1 MKTFIIAE
9 VGQAHD
15 GSLGILHSYIDTL
28 SQAGVDAV
36 KFQIHIAE
44 AESSEYEPFRVK
56 FSYEDNSRYDYWKRM
71 EFSLDQWHEI
81 KKHCDD
87 VGVEFVCSPFS
98 NMSVDWLIDLNV
110 QKYKIGSGEVGNFLM
125 LEKIAKTGKE
135 IILSSGMSSFNELD
149 ETINF
154 LKKFDNKVSI
164 LQCTT
169 KYPTDSKDIGLNV
182 IEELRNRYNIEVGLS
197 DHSGVIYPSLAA
209 VSLGA
214 KILEFHAV
222 FDKNMFGPDSN
233 SSLTISEITQL
244 VEGVRF
250 IEESLENKIDKSD
263 TSKFKNLKD
272 IFEKSLAINK
282 NMKSGEVI
290 TFDDLEAKKPSNK
303 GIPVKIFSQVIGK
316 KLKNNLKKWD
326 FLKEGGIGE

>member
-1 MKTFIIAE
+1 MKTFILAE

-36 KFQIHIAE
+36 KFQMHIAK

-81 KKHCDD
+81 KRHCDD

-154 LKKFDNKVSI
+154 LKKFDNKISI

-182 IEELRNRYNIEVGLS
+182 IKELRNRYNLEVGLS

-233 SSLTISEITQL
+233 SSLTMSEITQL

-250 IEESLENKIDKSD
+250 IEESLGNKIDKSD

-303 GIPVKIFSQVIGK
+303 GIPAKIFSQVIGK
-316 KLKNNLKKWD
+316 KLKNNIKKWD
-326 FLKEGGIGE
+326 FLKEGDVGE

>member
-1 MKTFIIAE
+1 MRTFIIAE
-9 VGQAHD
+9 IGQAHD
-15 GSLGILHSYIDTL
+15 GSLGVLHSYIDCL
-28 SQAGVDAV
+28 SRTGVDAV
-36 KFQIHIAE
+36 KFQMHIAE

-56 FSYEDNSRYDYWKRM
+56 FSYEDSSRYDYWKRM
-71 EFSLDQWHEI
+71 EFSLEQWHEI
-81 KKHCDD
+81 KKHCEDA
-87 VGVEFVCSPFS
+87 GVEFLCSPFS

-135 IILSSGMSSFNELD
+135 IILSTGMSSFDEVD

-154 LKKFDNKVSI
+154 LKQFDNKISI

-169 KYPTDSKDIGLNV
+169 KYPTGSKDIGLNV
-182 IEELRNRYNIEVGLS
+182 LEELRNRYKLDVGFS

-214 KILEFHAV
+214 KILEFHAI
-222 FDKNMFGPDSN
+222 FDKNMFGPDSS
-233 SSLTISEITQL
+233 SSLVMSEIKQL
-244 VEGVRF
+244 TKGVRF

-263 TSKFKNLKD
+263 NSKFKNLKD

-282 NMKSGEVI
+282 NMKIGEVI
-290 TFDDLEAKKPSNK
+290 TFDDLEAKKPSNQ
-303 GIPVKIFSQVIGK
+303 GIPAKIVSHVIGK
-316 KLKNNLKKWD
+316 KLKNNIKKWD
-326 FLKEGGIGE
+326 FLKERDLSE

>member
-1 MKTFIIAE
+1 MKTFILAE

-36 KFQIHIAE
+36 KFQMHIAE

-81 KKHCDD
+81 KRHCDD

-154 LKKFDNKVSI
+154 LKKFDNKISI

-303 GIPVKIFSQVIGK
+303 GIPAKIFSQVIGK
-316 KLKNNLKKWD
+316 KLKNNIKKWD
-326 FLKEGGIGE
+326 FLKEGDVGE

>member
-1 MKTFIIAE
+1 MKTFILAE

-36 KFQIHIAE
+36 KFQMHIAE

-81 KKHCDD
+81 KRHCDD

-154 LKKFDNKVSI
+154 LKKFDNKISI

-182 IEELRNRYNIEVGLS
+182 IKELRNRYNLEVGLS

-233 SSLTISEITQL
+233 SSLTMSEITQL

-250 IEESLENKIDKSD
+250 IEESLGNKIDKSD

-303 GIPVKIFSQVIGK
+303 GIPAKIFSQVIGK
-316 KLKNNLKKWD
+316 KLKNNIKKWD
-326 FLKEGGIGE
+326 FLKEGDVGE

>member
-1 MKTFIIAE
+1 MKTFILAE

-36 KFQIHIAE
+36 KFQMHIAE

-154 LKKFDNKVSI
+154 LKKFDNKISI

-214 KILEFHAV
+214 QILEFHAV

-303 GIPVKIFSQVIGK
+303 GIPAKIFSQVIGK
-316 KLKNNLKKWD
+316 KLKNNIKKWD
-326 FLKEGGIGE
+326 FLKEGDVGE